1 MIGFTTVRTG
11 ERVAVWNRHG
21 EVRYVDGPRRLL
33 LWRETVTP
41 LALYAARPDQYLAI
55 RYIDGR
61 VEHVAGPAAVWL
73 DPVTHSTIEI
83 KQAMSVS
90 ANEAIVVY
98 RSHSAGVERRV
109 VEGPAVFVP
118 QPNEWLHTFR
128 WHGAD
133 PRNPRRKIA
142 GALEFTRVRIIPDQ
156 MYLDVEEVRTADDA
170 LLCVKL
176 MVFFELAS
184 LPTMLQETHDPVAD
198 FINAL
203 TADVIDFAGAREF
216 EQFKDHTE
224 RLNRLETYPQLIGR
238 AERIGYRI
246 NKVVYRGYHASD
258 KLQAMH
264 DNAIETRT
272 RLRLESE
279 TETQAQE
286 LADLKLERETRRAAM
301 RQRMQEEEVQHQ
313 NALERLAH
321 DEAMR
326 QKTAE
331 AENDAANRRRVDELT
346 RLHKEE
352 MNATD
357 LAQLE
362 AMRALGVELTR
373 YLVAQYQHPDRII
386 RIDGDTS
393 AQVHMHESN

>member
-11 ERVAVWNRHG
+11 ERVAVWNRNG

-33 LWRETVTP
+33 LWRETVKP
-41 LALYAARPDQYLAI
+41 LVLHSARPDQYLVI
-55 RYIDGR
+55 RYVDGR
-61 VEHVAGPAAVWL
+61 VEHLAGPAAVWL
-73 DPVTHSTIEI
+73 DPVLHAGIET

-90 ANEAIVVY
+90 AHEAVVVY
-98 RSHSAGVERRV
+98 RNQAAGVDRRV
-109 VEGPAVFVP
+109 VDGPAVFVP

-133 PRNPRRKIA
+133 PKHPRRKIPN
-142 GALEFTRVRIIPDQ
+142 ALEFTRVRVIPDQ
-156 MYLDVEEVRTADDA
+156 LYFDVEEVRTADDA

-176 MVFFELAS
+176 MVFFELSS
-184 LPTMLQETHDPVAD
+184 LSTMLEETHDPIAD

-216 EQFKDHTE
+216 EQFKDQTE
-224 RLNRLETYPQLIGR
+224 RLNQLATYPQLVAR
-238 AERIGYRI
+238 AERIGYTI

-279 TETQAQE
+279 TEQQSQE
-286 LADLKLERETRRAAM
+286 LADLKLERESRRAAM
-301 RQRMQEEEVQHQ
+301 RQNMQEQELQHQ
-313 NALERLAH
+313 NLLERLAH
-321 DEAMR
+321 DEKMR

-331 AENDAANRRRVDELT
+331 FDTELAHRRGADELQ
-346 RLHKEE
+346 RLHKAE
-352 MNATD
+352 MNAAD
-357 LAQLE
+357 LSQLE
-362 AMRALGVELTR
+362 AMRNLGVDLTP
-373 YLVAQYQHPDRII
+373 YLIAQYQHPDRLI
-386 RIDGDTS
+386 RIEADK
-393 AQVHMHESN
+393 APQFHMHDGN